1 MGRDHTIFAREK
13 GYVTYYKDGENG
25 RKRIGVVFERSMI
38 LPRPPRSARRRRL
51 GLESRE
57 MTTLATVRQ
66 DGEADQATRW
76 ENGRRVFTQASK
88 RNHMYRETNYEIG
101 RAAEKAKVPVPI
113 FKPGDRFKAWRL
125 RNARKAKAKERR
137 TLGRKKE
144 RKVGGRKTRT

>member
-25 RKRIGVVFERSMI
+25 RKRIGVVFERGMT
-38 LPRPPRSARRRRL
+38 LPRPAGAARRRRL

-57 MTTLATVRQ
+57 MTTMATAGQ
-66 DGEADQATRW
+66 EGDAEQGTGW
-76 ENGRRVFTQASK
+76 ENGRRILTQATK
-88 RNHMYRETNYEIG
+88 RNNMYRETNYEIG

-125 RNARKAKAKERR
+125 RNARKARAKERGS
-137 TLGRKKE
+137 LKANKKGRKK
-144 RKVGGRKTRT
+144 